1 MIDLNSYM
9 QSSKTNGSVSQNTGF
24 SIWHVVN
31 LWQKI
36 QKDALSPFEMTPVQF
51 LLIAG
56 LAELGENNRSIK
68 QSTLAQH
75 CRTDAMMTSQVIR
88 TLEKRGLVMRT
99 QHKKDGRAIA
109 VQLTEFGQNQFAAAM
124 PAVSQADAQF
134 FIGLGDRVDEF
145 TDVLAML
152 AGEKRRRRVKALGR

>member
-1 MIDLNSYM
+1 MIDRNSNTPP
-9 QSSKTNGSVSQNTGF
+9 SKTNDSVSHNTGF

-36 QKDALSPFEMTPVQF
+36 QKDALSPFDMTPVQF

-56 LAELGENNRSIK
+56 LAELSENNITIK

-88 TLEKRGLVMRT
+88 TLEKRGLVRRT
-99 QHKKDGRAIA
+99 QHQKDGRAIA
-109 VQLTEFGQNQFAAAM
+109 VQLTEFGQNQFTAAM
-124 PAVSQADAQF
+124 PAVSQADAKF
-134 FIGLGDRVDEF
+134 FIGLGDRDDEF
-145 TDVLAML
+145 TDALAML
-152 AGEKRRRRVKALGR
+152 AGEKRRRRVKAIGR

>member
-1 MIDLNSYM
+1 MIDQKSNIPLSRTNSA
-9 QSSKTNGSVSQNTGF
+9 VSHNTGF
-24 SIWHVVN
+24 AIWHVVN

-36 QKDALSPFEMTPVQF
+36 QKDALSPFNITPVQF

-56 LAELGENNRSIK
+56 LAELSANNNDIK

-88 TLEKRGLVMRT
+88 TLEKRGLVRRT
-99 QHKKDGRAIA
+99 QHRKDGRAIA
-109 VQLTEFGQNQFAAAM
+109 VQLTEFGQNQFATAT
-124 PAVSQADAQF
+124 PAVAQADAQF

-145 TDVLAML
+145 TDALAML
-152 AGEKRRRRVKALGR
+152 AGEKRRRRVKAIGQ

>member
-36 QKDALSPFEMTPVQF
+36 QKDALSPFEMTPVQY

-56 LAELGENNRSIK
+56 WAELGENNRSIK

-88 TLEKRGLVMRT
+88 TLEKRGLVRRT